1 MTCNNPGH
9 EDVKYIMAEDEILHI
24 PVLLWVFIL
33 SMYIILYRKN
43 ITENFVHLERTELE
57 NCM

>member
-1 MTCNNPGH
+1 
-9 EDVKYIMAEDEILHI
+9 MAEDEILHI
-24 PVLLWVFIL
+24 PVVLWVFIL